1 MKFEWDEQKNQSNV
15 RQAVANFD
23 MLIRLE
29 QMNANNIHVLWNH
42 HPDVLCT
49 KGTVQNSAATVKGKI
64 MYPSVKKVI
73 PAEDYLLSIDFDN
86 GEKRILDMK
95 PYLGFGVFQKLKER
109 RAFNRVHVSFDTIEW
124 ESGIDLDPE
133 FVYSKSQRVVA
144 QQVAPADEEKQ
155 RG

>member
-1 MKFEWDEQKNQSNV
+1 
-15 RQAVANFD
+15 
-23 MLIRLE
+23 
-29 QMNANNIHVLWNH
+29 
-42 HPDVLCT
+42 
-49 KGTVQNSAATVKGKI
+49 